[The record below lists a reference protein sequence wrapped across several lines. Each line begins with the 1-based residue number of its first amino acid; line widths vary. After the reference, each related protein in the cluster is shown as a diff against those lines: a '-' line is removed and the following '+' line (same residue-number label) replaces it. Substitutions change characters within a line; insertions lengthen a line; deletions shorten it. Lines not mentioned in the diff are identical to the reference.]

1 MHGELP
7 RRVLS
12 RELAI
17 PALDFIFFPGTT
29 QKSGIGQEDGA
40 KTDTN
45 IFRCLPF
52 SRKFPRSSWYQFYTM
67 TRGTTKFVFREG
79 LAHFL

>member
-1 MHGELP
+1 MGSPALLVSSNAIYCLSSHCMHGELP

-52 SRKFPRSSWYQFYTM
+52 SRKFPRMQ
-67 TRGTTKFVFREG
+67 
-79 LAHFL
+79 